1 MWRRVSLVMMLA
13 GLLSVASWS
22 LGFPG
27 EARAGTSAT
36 TGVKLAPL
44 PPPPKV
50 NEAAAELGRQLFF
63 DVRLSGD
70 VAISCSTCHD
80 PNKAWGDDKALA
92 DAYPGSLHFRNSK
105 SLLNTA
111 YNRFYFWDGRM
122 GGDDPASM
130 VRNEI
135 TETHILNLDGR
146 IMQERLAQ
154 VPEYVA
160 LFKQA
165 YGGEPS
171 FGRTL
176 KAVAEFQ
183 KTLVTRNAPLDRYLE
198 GDENALS
205 SSARRG
211 LELFR
216 GKAGCSDCHNGAMLT
231 DWQSHDHAL
240 AEHPDVVGDPLRHI
254 TLRSVNKFLG
264 VPNYENLRQDPGY
277 FAVTKEESDRGAFVT
292 PTLREVARTAP
303 YMHNGTIATLEEVV
317 AFYDNGGNPGSGLSK
332 LGLSAGEQ
340 SDLVVFLKEGLSGS
354 LPRVAIPASSPE
366 YDIVALGK
374 PGGDLADLLR
384 PDLEVDEPASTEP
397 LAALPMTP
405 PIPADNPQTDAKVEL
420 GKLLFFD
427 TRLGGD
433 ASVSCASCH
442 DPKLA
447 WGEGSDVSRGYPGT
461 VHWRNSQTIVNSAFY
476 AKLFWAGSVN
486 SLEAQA
492 PSAAKGGVAGNGESE
507 MMEERL
513 RQIPEYVRR
522 FKEVFG
528 ARPHIMDAWK
538 AIAAFERT
546 IIQPDT
552 PFDNFMRGD
561 EHAINEAAKR
571 GMALFTGKA
580 GCAQCHSGP
589 LLSDGRFHRSG
600 VPENPVFEEDPLRQI
615 TFRFEQ
621 YAKGVS
627 EDMYRKVRTD
637 LGLYYR
643 SKRKEHIGKFR
654 TPSLRYTVYSMPYM
668 HNGAFFTLEEVIDF
682 YDEGGGQDLPVT
694 SSLLKPLGL
703 TDTEKED
710 LLAFLETLSGE
721 EIIVDPPELPP
732 YEVMN

>member
-1 MWRRVSLVMMLA
+1 LLA
-13 GLLSVASWS
+13 VFVVPVAWS
-22 LGFPG
+22 PALPG
-27 EARAGTSAT
+27 DAGAATASAE
-36 TGVKLAPL
+36 LAPL
-44 PPPPKV
+44 PPAPKV
-50 NEAAAELGRQLFF
+50 NKAAAELGRQLFF

-70 VAISCSTCHD
+70 VAISCSSCHD
-80 PNKAWGDDKALA
+80 PSKAWGDDKPLA

-111 YNRFYFWDGRM
+111 YNRFYFWDGHM

-130 VRNEI
+130 IRNEI

-146 IMQERLAQ
+146 IMQERMAQ

-160 LFKQA
+160 LFDKA
-165 YGGEPS
+165 FGGEPS
-171 FGRTL
+171 FGKTL
-176 KAVAEFQ
+176 KAVAAFTR
-183 KTLVTRNAPLDRYLE
+183 TLVTRDAPLDRHLK
-198 GDENALS
+198 GDSNALS
-205 SSARRG
+205 ASARRG
-211 LELFR
+211 LDLFT
-216 GKAGCSDCHNGAMLT
+216 GKAGCSSCHNGPMLT
-231 DWQSHDHAL
+231 DWQPHDL
-240 AEHPDVVGDPLRHI
+240 GVSEHPDVVGDPLRHI
-254 TLRSVNKFLG
+254 TLRAVNKWFG
-264 VPNYENLRQDPGY
+264 VPNYENLRTDPGY
-277 FAVTKEESDRGAFVT
+277 YAVTKEETDRGAFVT

-303 YMHNGTIATLEEVV
+303 YMHNGTIASLEDVV
-317 AFYDNGGNPGSGLSK
+317 AFYNKGAGPGSGLSP
-332 LGLSAGEQ
+332 LRLRPAEQ
-340 SDLVVFLKEGLSGS
+340 RDLVAFLKEGLTGK
-354 LPRVAIPASSPE
+354 LPKVAIPESSPE
-366 YDIVALGK
+366 YGIVPLGK

-384 PDLEVDEPASTEP
+384 PDLEVNEAASTEP
-397 LAALPMTP
+397 LAALPMTA

-420 GKLLFFD
+420 GKLLYFD

-442 DPKLA
+442 DPTLA

-476 AKLFWAGSVN
+476 KKLFWAGSVT
-486 SLEAQA
+486 SLEKQA

-528 ARPHIMDAWK
+528 ARPHIKDAWK

-546 IIQPDT
+546 IIQPNT
-552 PFDNFMRGD
+552 PFDNYMRGD
-561 EHAINEAAKR
+561 KGAIDDSAKR
-571 GMALFTGKA
+571 GLALFDGKA
-580 GCAQCHSGP
+580 GCSQCHSGS
-589 LLSDGRFHRSG
+589 LLSDERFHRLG

-615 TFRFEQ
+615 TWRFEH

-627 EDMYRKVRTD
+627 EDLYRKTRTD

-654 TPSLRYTVYSMPYM
+654 TPSLRYTKYTMPYM

-682 YDEGGGQDLPVT
+682 YNEGGGQDLPVT

-703 TDTEKED
+703 SDTEKED

>member
-1 MWRRVSLVMMLA
+1 MRRRVSLLMMLA
-13 GLLSVASWS
+13 GPLAAAFWS
-22 LGFPG
+22 FGFPG
-27 EARAGTSAT
+27 EADGGTSVGA
-36 TGVKLAPL
+36 KLAPL

-50 NEAAAELGRQLFF
+50 NRAAAELGRQLFF

-80 PNKAWGDDKALA
+80 PAKAWGDDKPLA

-105 SLLNTA
+105 SLLNATH
-111 YNRFYFWDGRM
+111 NRFYFWDGRM

-146 IMQERLAQ
+146 IMQERLIQ

-160 LFKQA
+160 LFDKA
-165 YGGEPS
+165 YGSEPS
-171 FGRTL
+171 FGSTL

-183 KTLVTRNAPLDRYLE
+183 KTLVTRDAPLDRYLE
-198 GDENALS
+198 GDERALS
-205 SSARRG
+205 PAARRG
-211 LELFR
+211 LDLFT
-216 GKAGCSDCHNGAMLT
+216 GKAGCSSCHGGAMLT
-231 DWQSHDHAL
+231 DWQPHNNGVA
-240 AEHPDVVGDPLRHI
+240 AHPDVLGDPLRHI
-254 TLRSVNKFLG
+254 TLRAVNKFLG
-264 VPNYENLRQDPGY
+264 VPNYENLKKDPGY
-277 FAVTKEESDRGAFVT
+277 FAVTKQESDRGAVIT

-317 AFYDNGGNPGSGLSK
+317 AFYDQGGGAGSGLPK
-332 LGLSAGEQ
+332 LSLSAREQ
-340 SDLVVFLKEGLSGS
+340 RDLVAFMQEGLSGK
-354 LPRVAIPASSPE
+354 LPEIEIPKSSPD
-366 YDIVALGK
+366 YAVIALGG
-374 PGGDLADLLR
+374 PGGDLADLLV
-384 PDLEVDEPASTEP
+384 PELEVDEPPSTEP
-397 LAALPMTP
+397 LAALPFTP

-433 ASVSCASCH
+433 ASVACATCH
-442 DPKLA
+442 DPALA

-476 AKLFWAGSVN
+476 KKLFWAGSVT
-486 SLEAQA
+486 SLEKQA
-492 PSAAKGGVAGNGESE
+492 PSAAKGGVAGNGEDE

-528 ARPHIMDAWK
+528 ARPHIKDAWK

-552 PFDNFMRGD
+552 PFDNYMRGD
-561 EHAINEAAKR
+561 KGAISDSAKR
-571 GMALFTGKA
+571 GLALFGGKA
-580 GCAQCHSGP
+580 GCSKCHSGP
-589 LLSDGRFHRSG
+589 LLSDERFHRLG
-600 VPENPVFEEDPLRQI
+600 VPENPIFEEDPLRQI

-621 YAKGVS
+621 YAKGVP
-627 EDMYRKVRTD
+627 EEMYRKTRTD

-654 TPSLRYTVYSMPYM
+654 TPSLRYTTYTMPYM
-668 HNGAFFTLEEVIDF
+668 HNGAFFTLDEVIDF
-682 YDEGGGQDLPVT
+682 YNEGGGQGLSVT

-703 TDTEKED
+703 SDTEKQE

-721 EIIVDPPELPP
+721 EIIVAPPELPP